1 MSNIEYDD
9 SVTVQSFEDHL
20 EFPLNVFDDVKIS
33 DVIIA
38 WCSEIGK
45 NEETSYEFN

>member
-9 SVTVQSFEDHL
+9 TVTVQSFADHL
-20 EFPLNVFDDVKIS
+20 GFPLNVFDDVKIS
-33 DVIIA
+33 DVVIA

-45 NEETSYEFN
+45 NQDSS